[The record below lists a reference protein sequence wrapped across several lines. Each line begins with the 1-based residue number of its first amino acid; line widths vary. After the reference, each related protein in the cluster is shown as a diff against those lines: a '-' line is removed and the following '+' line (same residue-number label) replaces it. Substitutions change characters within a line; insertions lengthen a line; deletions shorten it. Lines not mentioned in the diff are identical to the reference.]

1 MNDTDIVFSYL
12 YQRTT
17 PTKRIR
23 KATLRIILTLIL
35 SLASGSGL
43 ACQSALLDQNFRRL
57 ASTEEVNLC
66 EAYSGEV
73 VLVVNTAS
81 KCGNTPQYDGLEKLY
96 EEYGDEGLVVL
107 GFPSNDFF
115 GQEPGEER
123 EIQEFCRLTYGV
135 KFPMFEKTSV
145 KKKDAHPFFV
155 ALANSLGTYPKWNF
169 HKYLIG
175 RNGELITDFS
185 PRTQPYDKILIKNI
199 EKALQ
204 K

>member
-1 MNDTDIVFSYL
+1 M
-12 YQRTT
+12 
-17 PTKRIR
+17 
-23 KATLRIILTLIL
+23 RIISTLIL
-35 SLASGSGL
+35 SLASGSVL

-66 EAYSGEV
+66 EAYSGKV

-115 GQEPGEER
+115 GQEPGAEK

-155 ALANSLGTYPKWNF
+155 ALANSSGTYPKWNF

-175 RNGELITDFS
+175 RNGDLITNFS
-185 PRTQPYDKILIKNI
+185 PRTQPYDKDLIESI

-204 K
+204 R

>member
-1 MNDTDIVFSYL
+1 M
-12 YQRTT
+12 
-17 PTKRIR
+17 
-23 KATLRIILTLIL
+23 RIISTLIL
-35 SLASGSGL
+35 SLASGSVL

-66 EAYSGEV
+66 EAYSGKV

-115 GQEPGEER
+115 GQEPGAEK

-135 KFPMFEKTSV
+135 QFPMFEKTSV

-155 ALANSLGTYPKWNF
+155 ALANSSGTYPKWNF

-175 RNGELITDFS
+175 RDGELITNFS
-185 PRTQPYDKILIKNI
+185 PRTQPYDANLIESI

-204 K
+204 R